1 MGFWGFGEQYVTERV
16 TSQKVTYCY
25 SSLGRL
31 SFVSY
36 SPWSTY
42 GGCQASSRPSCMTS
56 GWTRLPPPLGP
67 RMPLRVPDWIQ
78 KSIHLDDLS
87 DEWGPE

>member
-1 MGFWGFGEQYVTERV
+1 
-16 TSQKVTYCY
+16 
-25 SSLGRL
+25 
-31 SFVSY
+31 
-36 SPWSTY
+36 
-42 GGCQASSRPSCMTS
+42 MTS